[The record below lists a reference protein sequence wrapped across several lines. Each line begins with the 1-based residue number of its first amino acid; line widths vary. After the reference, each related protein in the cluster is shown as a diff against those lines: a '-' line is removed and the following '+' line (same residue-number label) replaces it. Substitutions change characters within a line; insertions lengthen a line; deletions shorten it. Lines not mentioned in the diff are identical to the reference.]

1 MTNKEILATYRTM
14 STAYHAEPDKK
25 QALAAYN
32 AAYEKLLAASGID
45 REDFGYLLA
54 NGELPE
60 VPEAT
65 E

>member
-1 MTNKEILATYRTM
+1 M
-14 STAYHAEPDKK
+14 STAYHAEPDKE

-32 AAYEKLLAASGID
+32 AACENLLAASGID

-54 NGELPE
+54 NGELPK